1 MAKTSLI
8 KLTVEL
14 DDNKLPKK
22 IFWEATDSGFE
33 GQLESKTL
41 MLSLWDKSE
50 EVTLGIDLWTKE
62 MMVNDMSKHFHQVML
77 KMADTYRRSTQ
88 NSEAAKMIEDF
99 AADFLD
105 KVSNEGNDSFLAE

>member
-1 MAKTSLI
+1 
-8 KLTVEL
+8 
-14 DDNKLPKK
+14 
-22 IFWEATDSGFE
+22 
-33 GQLESKTL
+33 
-41 MLSLWDKSE
+41 
-50 EVTLGIDLWTKE
+50 

-99 AADFLD
+99 AADFLV